1 MSRSYL
7 VLGSISTLA
16 FLIIGALIFTSVTQV
31 ADAQLAVAINHS
43 YLGSAITTVMVLSA
57 EYGREYFWIPVVGFM
72 LLFGNQRTKLLAIEL
87 GALFIVGI
95 AVGEVMK
102 LAVFRPRPF
111 ESLDTIITRVPT
123 DLDSSF
129 PSGHALIVSIGAAF
143 SVLKFK
149 RKIVGLL
156 FVLEAAIVCYSR
168 VYVGIH
174 YPLDV
179 IAGIFLGIGIGGV
192 GLFVVERYL
201 GALISKITSL
211 TTSKLKDG
219 PLDL

>member
-1 MSRSYL
+1 M
-7 VLGSISTLA
+7 
-16 FLIIGALIFTSVTQV
+16 
-31 ADAQLAVAINHS
+31 
-43 YLGSAITTVMVLSA
+43 
-57 EYGREYFWIPVVGFM
+57 
-72 LLFGNQRTKLLAIEL
+72 
-87 GALFIVGI
+87 
-95 AVGEVMK
+95 
-102 LAVFRPRPF
+102 
-111 ESLDTIITRVPT
+111 
-123 DLDSSF
+123 
-129 PSGHALIVSIGAAF
+129 
-143 SVLKFK
+143 
-149 RKIVGLL
+149 GLL